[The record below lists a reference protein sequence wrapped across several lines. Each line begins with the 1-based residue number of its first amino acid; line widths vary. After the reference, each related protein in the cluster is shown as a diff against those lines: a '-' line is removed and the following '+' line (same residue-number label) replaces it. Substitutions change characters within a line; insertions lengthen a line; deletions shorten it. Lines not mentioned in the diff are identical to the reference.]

1 MIEGILSK
9 LTSESI
15 LGFVPF
21 FIKTINISFFD
32 KYFIRFLIFVLISI
46 FFVDF
51 NIIQKYLFNK
61 DGLILGFITIIHV
74 YTSYKGYELLKG
86 GVANSILYLYPLF
99 ILLIKDQKF
108 RWVYLIFIIGLF
120 LLAYSDYFYYQ
131 TEEYK
136 NNIFDLTKK
145 EQSYNFEGILN
156 MLISAITEAFIYF
169 YILKIKT
176 NNNWNHIFISYF
188 MGLLLILLFNVKKII
203 NYQLN
208 FNKFVISLFYIFILL
223 IGYYLRFYAIN
234 HLSTINYSILSYL
247 GIFITYLYGF
257 IFLKENVNIFNISG
271 TLLIIIGN
279 LLLYILN

>member
-1 MIEGILSK
+1 MLSGLFSK

-51 NIIQKYLFNK
+51 NVIQKYLFKK
-61 DGLILGFITIIHV
+61 DGIILGLITIIHV

-108 RWVYLIFIIGLF
+108 RWVYLIFLLGLF
-120 LLAYSDYFYYQ
+120 LLAYSDFYYYQ
-131 TEEYK
+131 KEEYQ
-136 NNIFDLTKK
+136 NNILDLSKKK
-145 EQSYNFEGILN
+145 EIYKFEGIIN
-156 MLISAITEAFIYF
+156 MLISAITEACIYF

-176 NNNWNHIFISYF
+176 KNNWNHIFISYF
-188 MGLLLILLFNVKKII
+188 MGLLFVLLFNIKKII

-208 FNKFVISLFYIFILL
+208 LNKFITSIFYIFILL

-234 HLSTINYSILSYL
+234 NLSTINYSILSYM
-247 GIFITYLYGF
+247 GIFITYLY
-257 IFLKENVNIFNISG
+257 FLACRLFP
-271 TLLIIIGN
+271 L
-279 LLLYILN
+279 

>member
-188 MGLLLILLFNVKKII
+188 IGLLLILLFNVKKII

-234 HLSTINYSILSYL
+234 HLSTINYSILSYI

-257 IFLKENVNIFNISG
+257 IFLKEKINIFNISG
-271 TLLIIIGN
+271 TFLIIIGN
-279 LLLYILN
+279 VLLYIMK

>member
-99 ILLIKDQKF
+99 ILLIKDQSF

-120 LLAYSDYFYYQ
+120 LLAYSDFYYQ

-145 EQSYNFEGILN
+145 KQSYNFEGILN

-188 MGLLLILLFNVKKII
+188 IGLLLILLFNVKKII

-234 HLSTINYSILSYL
+234 HLSTINYSILSYI

-257 IFLKENVNIFNISG
+257 IFLKEKINIFNISG
-271 TLLIIIGN
+271 TFLIIIGN
-279 LLLYILN
+279 VLLYIMK

>member
-51 NIIQKYLFNK
+51 NIIQKYLINK

-176 NNNWNHIFISYF
+176 NNNWNHIFISHRDNHANSCIQFELRY
-188 MGLLLILLFNVKKII
+188 
-203 NYQLN
+203 
-208 FNKFVISLFYIFILL
+208 SFYL
-223 IGYYLRFYAIN
+223 AIPIV
-234 HLSTINYSILSYL
+234 HLA
-247 GIFITYLYGF
+247 GITHHSM
-257 IFLKENVNIFNISG
+257 VNIAMTGSWMEAYW
-271 TLLIIIGN
+271 T
-279 LLLYILN
+279 

>member
-1 MIEGILSK
+1 MLSGLFSK

-32 KYFIRFLIFVLISI
+32 KYFLRFLIFVLISI

-51 NIIQKYLFNK
+51 NIIQKYLFKK
-61 DGLILGFITIIHV
+61 DGIILGLITIIHV

-108 RWVYLIFIIGLF
+108 RWVYLIFLLGLF
-120 LLAYSDYFYYQ
+120 LLAYSDFYYYQ
-131 TEEYK
+131 KEEYQ
-136 NNIFDLTKK
+136 NNILDLSKKK
-145 EQSYNFEGILN
+145 EIYKFEGIIN
-156 MLISAITEAFIYF
+156 MLISAITEACIYF

-176 NNNWNHIFISYF
+176 KNNWNHIFISYF
-188 MGLLLILLFNVKKII
+188 MGLLFVLLFNIKKII

-208 FNKFVISLFYIFILL
+208 LNKFITSIFYIFILL

-234 HLSTINYSILSYL
+234 NLSTINYSILSYM

-257 IFLKENVNIFNISG
+257 IFLKEKINIFNISG
-271 TLLIIIGN
+271 TISIILGN
-279 LLLYILN
+279 ILLYLY

>member
-234 HLSTINYSILSYL
+234 HLSTINYSILSYI

-257 IFLKENVNIFNISG
+257 IFLKEKINIFNISG
-271 TLLIIIGN
+271 TFLIIIGN
-279 LLLYILN
+279 VLLYIMK

>member
-257 IFLKENVNIFNISG
+257 IFLKEKVNIFNISG

>member
-188 MGLLLILLFNVKKII
+188 IGLLLILLFNVKKII

-234 HLSTINYSILSYL
+234 HLSTINYSILSYI
-247 GIFITYLYGF
+247 GIFITYLYVF
-257 IFLKENVNIFNISG
+257 IFLKEKVNIFNISG

>member
-1 MIEGILSK
+1 MLSGLFSK

-32 KYFIRFLIFVLISI
+32 KYFLRFLIFVLISI

-51 NIIQKYLFNK
+51 NIIQKYLFKK
-61 DGLILGFITIIHV
+61 DGIILGLITIIHV

-99 ILLIKDQKF
+99 ILLIKDQQF
-108 RWVYLIFIIGLF
+108 RWIYLIFLLGLF
-120 LLAYSDYFYYQ
+120 LLAYSDFYYYQ
-131 TEEYK
+131 KEEYQ
-136 NNIFDLTKK
+136 NNILDLSKKK
-145 EQSYNFEGILN
+145 ERYKFEGIIN
-156 MLISAITEAFIYF
+156 MLISAITEACIYF

-176 NNNWNHIFISYF
+176 TNNWNHIFISYF
-188 MGLLLILLFNVKKII
+188 MGLLLILLFNIKKII

-208 FNKFVISLFYIFILL
+208 LNKFITSIFYIFILL

-234 HLSTINYSILSYL
+234 NLNTINYSILSYL

-257 IFLKENVNIFNISG
+257 IFLKEKINIFNISG
-271 TLLIIIGN
+271 TISIILGN
-279 LLLYILN
+279 ILLYFY

>member
-46 FFVDF
+46 FFVDLH
-51 NIIQKYLFNK
+51 IINKYLFNK

-74 YTSYKGYELLKG
+74 YTSYRGYELLKG

-99 ILLIKDQKF
+99 ILLIKDQSF

-120 LLAYSDYFYYQ
+120 LLAYSDFYYQ

-145 EQSYNFEGILN
+145 KQSYNFEGILN

-188 MGLLLILLFNVKKII
+188 IGLLLILLFNIKKII

-234 HLSTINYSILSYL
+234 HLSTINYSILSYI

-257 IFLKENVNIFNISG
+257 IFLKEKINIFNISG
-271 TLLIIIGN
+271 TFLIIIGN
-279 LLLYILN
+279 VLLYIMK

>member
-99 ILLIKDQKF
+99 ILLIKDQSF

-145 EQSYNFEGILN
+145 KQSYNFEGILN

-188 MGLLLILLFNVKKII
+188 IGLLLILLFNVKKII

-234 HLSTINYSILSYL
+234 HLSTINYSILSYI

-257 IFLKENVNIFNISG
+257 IFLKEKINIFNISG
-271 TLLIIIGN
+271 TFLIIIGN
-279 LLLYILN
+279 VLLYIMK

>member
-99 ILLIKDQKF
+99 ILLIKDQSF

-120 LLAYSDYFYYQ
+120 LLAYSDFYYQ
-131 TEEYK
+131 T
-136 NNIFDLTKK
+136 
-145 EQSYNFEGILN
+145 
-156 MLISAITEAFIYF
+156 
-169 YILKIKT
+169 
-176 NNNWNHIFISYF
+176 
-188 MGLLLILLFNVKKII
+188 
-203 NYQLN
+203 
-208 FNKFVISLFYIFILL
+208 
-223 IGYYLRFYAIN
+223 
-234 HLSTINYSILSYL
+234 
-247 GIFITYLYGF
+247 
-257 IFLKENVNIFNISG
+257 
-271 TLLIIIGN
+271 
-279 LLLYILN
+279 

>member
-32 KYFIRFLIFVLISI
+32 KYFTRFLIFVLISI

-99 ILLIKDQKF
+99 ILLIKDQSF

-120 LLAYSDYFYYQ
+120 LLAYSDFYYQ

-145 EQSYNFEGILN
+145 KQSYNFEGILN

-188 MGLLLILLFNVKKII
+188 IGLLLILLFNVKKII

-234 HLSTINYSILSYL
+234 HLSTINYSILSYI

-257 IFLKENVNIFNISG
+257 IFLKEKINIFNISG
-271 TLLIIIGN
+271 TFLIIIGN
-279 LLLYILN
+279 VLLYIMK

>member
-1 MIEGILSK
+1 MLSGLFSK

-51 NIIQKYLFNK
+51 NVIQKYLFKK
-61 DGLILGFITIIHV
+61 DGIILGLITIIHV

-108 RWVYLIFIIGLF
+108 RWVYLIFLLGLF
-120 LLAYSDYFYYQ
+120 LLAYSDFYYYQ
-131 TEEYK
+131 KEEYQ
-136 NNIFDLTKK
+136 NNILDLSKKK
-145 EQSYNFEGILN
+145 EIYKFEGIIN
-156 MLISAITEAFIYF
+156 MLISAITEACIYF

-176 NNNWNHIFISYF
+176 KNNWNHIFISYF
-188 MGLLLILLFNVKKII
+188 MGLLFVLLFNIKKII

-208 FNKFVISLFYIFILL
+208 LNKFITSIFYIFILL

-234 HLSTINYSILSYL
+234 NLSTINYSILSYM

-257 IFLKENVNIFNISG
+257 IFLKEKINIFNISG
-271 TLLIIIGN
+271 TISIILGN
-279 LLLYILN
+279 ILLYLY

>member
-99 ILLIKDQKF
+99 ILLIKDQSF

-120 LLAYSDYFYYQ
+120 LLAYSDFYYQ

-145 EQSYNFEGILN
+145 KQSYNFEGILN

-188 MGLLLILLFNVKKII
+188 IGLLLILLFNVKKII

-257 IFLKENVNIFNISG
+257 IFLKEKVNIFNISG